1 MRHCSPTTVHP
12 SPSCQL
18 AQYRRTENVID
29 LLKFTAATDTP
40 LIFCTMSVAA
50 SCDNRAM
57 IIFPRPFN
65 FCCMTTSVVYDMR
78 GGISKGECSTNVS
91 CSDLS
96 QRMSNECRWHNA
108 QRLPAV
114 RNDTNDTVSL
124 PMTLFQLIS
133 LWYASFWFESGLVF
147 MFD

>member
-1 MRHCSPTTVHP
+1 MR
-12 SPSCQL
+12 
-18 AQYRRTENVID
+18 
-29 LLKFTAATDTP
+29 
-40 LIFCTMSVAA
+40 
-50 SCDNRAM
+50 
-57 IIFPRPFN
+57 
-65 FCCMTTSVVYDMR
+65 
-78 GGISKGECSTNVS
+78 GISKGECSTNVS

-124 PMTLFQLIS
+124 PMILFQLIS

-147 MFD
+147 MFDIIEVNFGFMLVKGDRPVYSVRVLVADSISRCRRSPIPVWYAVLTFKNDWLVDIGCFVRYCS